1 MKISLSL
8 PMDVTSSLPLL
19 SLFLSKYPDSL
30 SLPFS
35 LVFVCAIACLPVMM
49 SDVFVSARQH

>member
-1 MKISLSL
+1 
-8 PMDVTSSLPLL
+8 MDVTSSLPLL

>member
-30 SLPFS
+30 SPSLSPFLS
-35 LVFVCAIACLPVMM
+35 CVCMCDRMLACH
-49 SDVFVSARQH
+49 DERCFC